1 MGAVPAQIL
10 VCGTWSPPD
19 VTGVRGYSSKRPRRV
34 RQPMTILTK
43 NDLRKILRSSRKDFV
58 LKRQNQ
64 NFSENFSS
72 CRALEPLLTEGAVV
86 AGYCALGSEADIGGL
101 MPWIARHGAR
111 LALPWLAGRDTPML
125 FREWHPGEPLEM
137 SASGF
142 TQPLPAAPEA
152 APTIILLP
160 LVGFDRSGN
169 RLGQGAGHY
178 DRALERCPQAL
189 RIGIAWSVQEVA
201 LLPADPWD
209 VPLDAILT
217 EREWITTPPSRI

>member
-1 MGAVPAQIL
+1 
-10 VCGTWSPPD
+10 
-19 VTGVRGYSSKRPRRV
+19 
-34 RQPMTILTK
+34 MTIPTK
-43 NDLRKILRSSRKDFV
+43 NDLRKTLRSSRKDFV
-58 LKRQNQ
+58 FKRQNQ
-64 NFSENFSS
+64 NFSEEFTS
-72 CRALEPLLTEGAVV
+72 CRALEPLLGKGAVV
-86 AGYCALGSEADIGGL
+86 AGYCAMGSEADIGGL
-101 MPWIARHGAR
+101 MAWVARLGAS

-125 FREWHPGEPLEM
+125 FRAWQPGEPLEM

-152 APTIILLP
+152 APTMILLP

-178 DRALERCPQAL
+178 DRALERLPHAL
-189 RIGIAWSVQEVA
+189 RIGIAWSVQEA
-201 LLPADPWD
+201 AHLPADPWD